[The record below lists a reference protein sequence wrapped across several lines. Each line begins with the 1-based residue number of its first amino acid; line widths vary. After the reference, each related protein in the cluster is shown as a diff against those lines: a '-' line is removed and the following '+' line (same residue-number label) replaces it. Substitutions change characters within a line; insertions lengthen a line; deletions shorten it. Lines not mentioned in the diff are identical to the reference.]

1 VNRNGYAAY
10 QEKKT
15 HTSPEFPYNTYLC
28 TIPLDFCAVGMHWHE
43 EVELIVIK
51 KGEGAVSVDLT
62 EYVVSAGDVV
72 FVMSG
77 QLHAIRQV
85 GDSSMEYENILFQ
98 PELLRS
104 GAQDLCWEQFIA
116 PLLYARTPIFPVFRK
131 NHRLLAC
138 IQDIGK
144 LCSEQHRGYQ
154 VAVKGE
160 LFRILYLLTEE
171 SVRGSLAPRKHSD
184 KLKIVLSHVETHYGQ
199 MLSIEEMAALCYY
212 SKSYFMRFFRE
223 SMGMSFV
230 SYLNDFRLAQAAA
243 QLRTTNATILAI
255 ANACGF
261 DNLSY
266 FNRSFKK
273 KYGVTPG
280 GYRKFSSAG

>member
-1 VNRNGYAAY
+1 MNRNGYAAY

-138 IQDIGK
+138 IQDIGQ

-160 LFRILYLLTEE
+160 LFRILY
-171 SVRGSLAPRKHSD
+171 
-184 KLKIVLSHVETHYGQ
+184 
-199 MLSIEEMAALCYY
+199 C
-212 SKSYFMRFFRE
+212 
-223 SMGMSFV
+223 
-230 SYLNDFRLAQAAA
+230 
-243 QLRTTNATILAI
+243 
-255 ANACGF
+255 
-261 DNLSY
+261 
-266 FNRSFKK
+266 
-273 KYGVTPG
+273 
-280 GYRKFSSAG
+280 